1 MASTLEPDLDNASV
15 GIFLDEFI
23 GHILLDVPF
32 LSQEMKVMKK
42 TRFISEVA
50 VTVSLAVIC
59 SLIKVW
65 EMPQGGSVALTMIP
79 ILLVS
84 LRCGAWAGMVSG
96 AIYGVVSLLI
106 AGVIYHP
113 MSVVLDYVL
122 AFGILGVAGFFKKDA
137 LGITCGTALGVFG
150 RFICSTIS
158 GAVLFAEYAPV
169 GQNPWVY
176 SVIYQATYLVPE
188 LIITLLCLLFLF
200 KKAGRIFRL

>member
-1 MASTLEPDLDNASV
+1 
-15 GIFLDEFI
+15 
-23 GHILLDVPF
+23 
-32 LSQEMKVMKK
+32 MKK

-50 VTVSLAVIC
+50 VSVSLAVIC
-59 SLIKVW
+59 SLIRVW

-84 LRCGAWAGMVSG
+84 MRCGAVAGMVSG
-96 AIYGVVSLLI
+96 AVYGVISLLI

-122 AFGILGVAGFFKKDA
+122 AFGILGVAGFFKKSTG
-137 LGITCGTALGVFG
+137 GIVCGTIIGVAG
-150 RFICSTIS
+150 RFICSTVS
-158 GAVLFAEYAPV
+158 GAVIFKSFAPA

-188 LIITLLCLLFLF
+188 LIITLLCVLFLF
-200 KKAGRIFRL
+200 KKAGRIFS